1 MLVQCFSESTVSTKS
16 MYLLGIAIQY
26 FQMHNSTVSAL
37 TACKKKKNTLNLHF
51 NKNILKISKIK
62 HRFLWF
68 PFLFFCFVL
77 KRETF
82 SVCYQTDAHSLLL
95 WETAA
100 ADPVSLPFIFG
111 GLLSKTP
118 PSDTGPLE
126 RGEHASRV
134 RGSEKSPHTLALWT
148 GLDAS
153 L

>member
-1 MLVQCFSESTVSTKS
+1 M
-16 MYLLGIAIQY
+16 
-26 FQMHNSTVSAL
+26 
-37 TACKKKKNTLNLHF
+37 
-51 NKNILKISKIK
+51 KISKIK
-62 HRFLWF
+62 HRFFVISF
-68 PFLFFCFVL
+68 PVYFFLFCFVL

-134 RGSEKSPHTLALWT
+134 RGSEKSPHTLAL
-148 GLDAS
+148 
-153 L
+153 